1 MECPTFIGRK
11 KRLPRSAAVRPLF
24 GRCPLR
30 PTRIMLRARALITV
44 RYRIPS
50 DAVKMQNH
58 ATSAS
63 SAMDELNQDGY
74 RFALL

>member
-11 KRLPRSAAVRPLF
+11 KRLPRSADRTLF

-50 DAVKMQNH
+50 DAIKMQNH